1 MKNIKND
8 IKTGEYK
15 KVYLLYGTE
24 DYLKRLYCEKL
35 KQAIIPEEDSMN
47 LTVIQGES
55 FDVNEFIGICDTMPF
70 FADRRLVIVN
80 RSGKFKGSKK
90 SGTGKE
96 EQEETEE
103 KGKGGPKDAFTEYL
117 KQIPETTVVVFVEDD
132 VDKRGRSFK
141 TVKDTGYACEMN
153 NMDERNLILWIQTE
167 LKAVGKSISPETASY
182 LIGWCG
188 EDMGT
193 LKIEMDKLG
202 FYALERASIEKN
214 DIEAICTKQLKAVI
228 FDLTDAMAVGNIK
241 GAMKVYDD
249 LNALKQP
256 IQMTWRMLVRHFE
269 QLLVVR
275 ELRGQGKSAD
285 DIAGSCGIHPY
296 VVKKMSE
303 QGRNFKLSGLRR
315 KLEYGVQLEQDFKSG
330 RIDEKN
336 MVELFITQKM

>member
-1 MKNIKND
+1 MNNIKND

-24 DYLKRLYCEKL
+24 DYLKKLYCEKL
-35 KQAIIPEEDSMN
+35 KKAIVPEDDSMN
-47 LTVIQGES
+47 LTVIQGDD
-55 FDVNEFIGICDTMPF
+55 FDLNEFTGICDTMPF

-80 RSGKFKGSKK
+80 RCGKFKGSKK
-90 SGTGKE
+90 SENGNE
-96 EQEETEE
+96 EQGGE
-103 KGKGGPKDAFTEYL
+103 KGKGAVKDAFTEYL
-117 KQIPETTVVVFVEDD
+117 KQIPETTVVVFVEDEA
-132 VDKRGRSFK
+132 DKRGRSFK
-141 TVKDTGYACEMN
+141 TVKDIGYACEMN
-153 NMDERNLILWIQTE
+153 SMDERNLILWIQTE
-167 LKAVGKSISPETASY
+167 IRAIGKSITPETASY

-202 FYALERASIEKN
+202 FYALERDSIEKN

-241 GAMKVYDD
+241 GAMKVYEG

-275 ELRGQGKSAD
+275 ELRGLSKSPD
-285 DIAGSCGIHPY
+285 EIAGSCGIHPY

-303 QGRNFKLSGLRR
+303 QGRNFKLSSLRK

-330 RIDEKN
+330 RIDERN
-336 MVELFITQKM
+336 MVELFITQKL